1 MALIS
6 VIIPVL
12 NEAKQIGPC
21 LDQFA
26 AQPGTW
32 ELLVVDGGSTDTTVD
47 LAEQRGLKVIHVSG
61 GRGPQMNAGAAVA
74 QGEILLFLH
83 ADGRLPEGSGRLIE
97 ASLADPGVIAGTFRL
112 HHEADRWVGS
122 WRTGLLRLADL
133 RSRYTRHPYGDQ
145 GLFLLKR
152 VFQREGGFP
161 PRPLMED
168 LALSRKLANA
178 GRIHILREEMR
189 ASGRRFE
196 GGPVR
201 AFLCMNTF
209 PLLDR
214 LGVSPARLRR
224 WYGHPR

>member
-32 ELLVVDGGSTDTTVD
+32 ELLVVDGGSTDATVE
-47 LAEQRGLKVIHVSG
+47 LVEQQGAKVIHASG

-74 QGEILLFLH
+74 RGEILLFLH
-83 ADGRLPEGSGRLIE
+83 ADGRLPEGSARLIE

-112 HHEADRWVGS
+112 HHDADRWVGS
-122 WRTGLLRLADL
+122 WKTVLLRLADL

-168 LALSRKLANA
+168 LALSRKLAKA
-178 GRIHILREEMR
+178 GRIRTLREEMR

-196 GGPVR
+196 AGPVR
-201 AFLCMNTF
+201 AFLFMNTF

>member
-26 AQPGTW
+26 DQQGDL
-32 ELLVVDGGSTDTTVD
+32 EIIVVDGGSLDATVN
-47 LAEQRGLKVIHVSG
+47 LAKRLGAKVIHASG

-74 QGEILLFLH
+74 RGEILLFLH
-83 ADGRLPEGSGRLIE
+83 ADGRLPEDSVRLIE
-97 ASLADPGVIAGTFRL
+97 ESLADPGVVAGTFRL

-168 LALSRKLANA
+168 LALSRKLAKA
-178 GRIHILREEMR
+178 GRIHTLREEMR
-189 ASGRRFE
+189 TSGRRFE
-196 GGPVR
+196 GGLVR

-209 PLLDR
+209 PILDR
-214 LGVSPARLRR
+214 LGVSHARLQR
-224 WYGHPR
+224 WYRHPR